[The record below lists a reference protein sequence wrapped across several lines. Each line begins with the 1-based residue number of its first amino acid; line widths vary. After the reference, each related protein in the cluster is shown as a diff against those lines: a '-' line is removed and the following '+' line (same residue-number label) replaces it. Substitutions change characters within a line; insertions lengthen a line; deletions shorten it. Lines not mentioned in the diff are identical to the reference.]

1 MLSSS
6 AAFWW
11 RSSLSAG
18 NEHFAKALLKFAT
31 PLKSLRRVP
40 LLGNWLSRVG
50 DKVVPR
56 DTLIWAQIQRGHAA
70 GLWMQLSPRTGKG
83 LLLGDSEP
91 EIQDAI
97 SSQVK
102 PGMTFYDV
110 GANIGFFSLLAARL
124 TGPTGCV
131 FAFEA
136 DPEIAS
142 RLRQNA
148 RRNEFGWLSVTEAA
162 VWSEPRSI
170 FFQRSDP
177 QTSPDRGL
185 GHVVEMAGVDTIGV
199 QAISLDE
206 FARSAPPPDFIKC
219 DVEGAEMEVFRGARR
234 LLAENRPH
242 ILCEVHNDAIRQTL
256 LAELSAAQ
264 YSCKDCGQRHIL
276 ALPL

>member
-6 AAFWW
+6 AVFWW

-18 NEHFAKALLKFAT
+18 NKHFAKALLTFAA

-40 LLGNWLSRVG
+40 LLGNWLGRVG

-70 GLWMQLSPRTGKG
+70 GLWIQVSPRTGKE
-83 LLLGDSEP
+83 LLHGDGEP

-148 RRNEFGWLSVTEAA
+148 GRNEFGWVSVTEAA

-170 FFQRSDP
+170 FFRRSDP
-177 QTSPDRGL
+177 RTSPDRGL

-206 FARSAPPPDFIKC
+206 FARFAPPPDFIKC

-234 LLAENRPH
+234 LLAESRPR
-242 ILCEVHNDAIRQTL
+242 ILCEVHSDAIRQAL
-256 LAELSAAQ
+256 LVELSDAQ
-264 YSCKDCGQRHIL
+264 YSCADCGQRHIL
-276 ALPL
+276 ALPS